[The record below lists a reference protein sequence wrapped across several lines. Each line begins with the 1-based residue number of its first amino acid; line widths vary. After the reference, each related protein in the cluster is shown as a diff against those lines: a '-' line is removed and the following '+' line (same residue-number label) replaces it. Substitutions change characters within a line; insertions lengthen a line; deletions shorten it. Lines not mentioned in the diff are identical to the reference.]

1 VNDEGPA
8 LGCGDVASPALDHGP
23 VVVGVHH
30 AEPVTSPS
38 SRRLRGYDAVHLAA
52 AERIGDATTVLVAGD
67 RRLCDAALAL
77 GLQVSQLTAP

>member
-1 VNDEGPA
+1 
-8 LGCGDVASPALDHGP
+8 
-23 VVVGVHH
+23 
-30 AEPVTSPS
+30 
-38 SRRLRGYDAVHLAA
+38 LRGYDAVHLAA